1 MARFPETLAARVAA
15 ARLAIARG
23 DAAAIRGALDGLV
36 SDSGALAWTLR
47 GRWQCAHCGQRPAA
61 FSWRCAQC
69 RRWGT
74 MRMETGI
81 EAAPVAPRE
90 RRAEPR
96 TRLEGLL
103 GVAPDPS
110 LPAPTLDAGLSE
122 AELAIG
128 SVRRSLLGRVGGWFS
143 GVWRR
148 NAS

>member
-1 MARFPETLAARVAA
+1 
-15 ARLAIARG
+15 
-23 DAAAIRGALDGLV
+23 
-36 SDSGALAWTLR
+36 
-47 GRWQCAHCGQRPAA
+47 
-61 FSWRCAQC
+61 
-69 RRWGT
+69 
-74 MRMETGI
+74 METGV

-103 GVAPDPS
+103 GVAPDQS